1 VIEAQSQ
8 IQFDR
13 GGNFIFLF
21 ANILSRLWFIWFNC
35 WLKHKVKYN
44 LIVVVGTFVL
54 ICTYIEQ
61 IQNCASYGLYDLV
74 AVCKVILTINST

>member
-35 WLKHKVKYN
+35 WL
-44 LIVVVGTFVL
+44 
-54 ICTYIEQ
+54 
-61 IQNCASYGLYDLV
+61 
-74 AVCKVILTINST
+74 